1 MILRLSCGMSN
12 SSTKLSQSMLSVRLL
27 SIGNNALLFSLSLV
41 IEFLRKI
48 FTIFIWEKLLSQ
60 EAIVT
65 GSVIVI
71 GNNLYKQSNAVL

>member
-12 SSTKLSQSMLSVRLL
+12 PSTKLSQSMLSVRLV
-27 SIGNNALLFSLSLV
+27 SIGNNDLLFSLSLV

-71 GNNLYKQSNAVL
+71 GNYLYKQSNAVL